1 MTDLKLINYDS
12 RPIVERDCSESGV
25 FFFLLVGFQLLGAI
39 SQLIYENCL
48 FIQEIGWHLNIRK
61 VTLFFF

>member
-1 MTDLKLINYDS
+1 MIHDQLWS
-12 RPIVERDCSESGV
+12 AIVLRV
-25 FFFLLVGFQLLGAI
+25 VFFLLVGFQLLGAI

-61 VTLFFF
+61 VTLLFLENWVCFLFQ